1 MRFLGKDGVI
11 PSLSEWELSGAF
23 WTRRSWSCSTAGA
36 ASQPFYSEMWL
47 FCKVCVAKGPF
58 QMRQQTMSL
67 GIRPLMFLACAA
79 LRADVFTSFS
89 GRSFGVKVLVP

>member
-1 MRFLGKDGVI
+1 M
-11 PSLSEWELSGAF
+11 LSGPEE
-23 WTRRSWSCSTAGA
+23 AGLA
-36 ASQPFYSEMWL
+36 LPQVQPANL
-47 FCKVCVAKGPF
+47 LILKCGFCKVCVAKGPF